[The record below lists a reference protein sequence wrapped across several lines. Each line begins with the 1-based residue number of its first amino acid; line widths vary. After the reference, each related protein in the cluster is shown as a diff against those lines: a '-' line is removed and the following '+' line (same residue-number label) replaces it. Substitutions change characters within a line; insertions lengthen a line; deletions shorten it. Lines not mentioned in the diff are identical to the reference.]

1 MDISNIIPKY
11 NNKQIYNEVTILTFI
26 MKAKTIFQKNYST
39 NIEISHILYTSSQN
53 DFCVW

>member
-26 MKAKTIFQKNYST
+26 MKAMTIFQKKYT
-39 NIEISHILYTSSQN
+39 MNIEISHILYAS
-53 DFCVW
+53 F

>member
-1 MDISNIIPKY
+1 MDISNIIPKS